1 MRGNRSGAIVA
12 TVKLRYR
19 LLLAVE
25 HTSCGSG
32 LRAQAIEGFVQQLAV
47 SYVANGWG
55 IGTGLPVTYVVNRE
69 GKVVHLFNGVIS
81 GNSLRAVLTPLL
93 RGKA

>member
-32 LRAQAIEGFVQQLAV
+32 LRAQAIEGFVQQHDLMDA
-47 SYVANGWG
+47 
-55 IGTGLPVTYVVNRE
+55 LPRQSEVVC
-69 GKVVHLFNGVIS
+69 KTSI
-81 GNSLRAVLTPLL
+81 T
-93 RGKA
+93 